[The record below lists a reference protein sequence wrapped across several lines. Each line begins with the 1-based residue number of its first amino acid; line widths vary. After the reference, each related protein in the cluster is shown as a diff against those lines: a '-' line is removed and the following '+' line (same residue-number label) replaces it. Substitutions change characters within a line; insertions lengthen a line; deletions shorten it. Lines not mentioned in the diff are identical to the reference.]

1 MKPLCTSAL
10 VSILTLLLIPA
21 AAGAQEAAAPGNPM
35 GQAGQIA
42 VRGDFQLSVVRQ
54 STSVP
59 GDGEDPDSTTT
70 IQLAPAADFF
80 VTRGLSVGGQ
90 LAFLYA
96 SFGDDSSATGFGAA
110 PRLGY
115 FAALGPKLGIWPL
128 VSVAYLRTS
137 VDIADESA
145 SGYTVSLQAFAPL
158 LFQPADH
165 FFIGMG
171 PAFQTDLISKIEDED
186 ADKDTAF
193 GLQTTVG
200 GYW

>member
-1 MKPLCTSAL
+1 MRPVLASAL
-10 VSILTLLLIPA
+10 ASSLGLLVLPA
-21 AAGAQEAAAPGNPM
+21 AAGAQEANPM
-35 GQAGQIA
+35 GQPGQIA
-42 VRGDFQLSVVRQ
+42 IRGDFQLSLVRQ

-59 GDGEDPDSTTT
+59 GDGEDPDSATT
-70 IQLAPAADFF
+70 ITLAPAADFF
-80 VTRGLSVGGQ
+80 VAPGVSVGGQ
-90 LAFLYA
+90 LAFLYS

-110 PRLGY
+110 PRVGY

-128 VSVAYLRTS
+128 VSIAYLRTS
-137 VDIADESA
+137 VDVGDEDF
-145 SGYTVSLQAFAPL
+145 SGYTLSLQAFAPL